1 MHGFKKCKS
10 TPVVVG
16 PEAMVGGEVI
26 SSTSDIKQ
34 QPTTKKMKKKR
45 FHVFHRHRDS
55 TKSEPSRFSHSRSDS
70 LPLHNGDLAP
80 ETTHLSL
87 NSTWNQGNW
96 KGLDSD
102 QRDGSVYS
110 STASLLSVES
120 EGKELTDEELV
131 ESLVNPHRS
140 DSPVV
145 SVTPVSL

>member
-1 MHGFKKCKS
+1 MMHGFKKCKS
-10 TPVVVG
+10 APVVVG

-34 QPTTKKMKKKR
+34 QPTKKMKKKR
-45 FHVFHRHRDS
+45 FHVFHRHRDN

-70 LPLHNGDLAP
+70 LPLHNGDLA
-80 ETTHLSL
+80 THDHLSL

-102 QRDGSVYS
+102 QRDGSAYS